1 MRTLTTAIVTFLLFT
16 APALAAQVDVG
27 GGLALGISLKG
38 NWTLALEP
46 PQALVA
52 EAAEHM
58 AHDAAA
64 KGASPTKEQLMQAA
78 RQRLAANQAII
89 YHATEPAHLDID
101 FSPLD
106 PGQKPPSSKV
116 LENSARYAG
125 ESLSDEDELSEIVW
139 EVAPQK
145 IRGARDAYALTAEY
159 RQHGEPVR
167 FLGVIGF
174 AGGQWFFLYYTDRSQ
189 KPEVYREMQ
198 EMIDSVVIRTT
209 GS

>member
-1 MRTLTTAIVTFLLFT
+1 MNKLLVSMVILLLLSFPT
-16 APALAAQVDVG
+16 LAAQVDVG
-27 GGLALGISLKG
+27 GGLILDITPGPDWVVSG
-38 NWTLALEP
+38 EP
-46 PQALVA
+46 PQALLE
-52 EAAEHM
+52 EAAEHI

-64 KGASPTKEQLMQAA
+64 KGASPTKEQLLQAA
-78 RQRLAANQAII
+78 RQRLESNEAII
-89 YHATEPAHLDID
+89 HHASENAHLDID

-116 LENSARYAG
+116 LENSARYAAQ
-125 ESLSDEDELSEIVW
+125 SLSGEEEISDVAW
-139 EVAPQK
+139 KVAPRK
-145 IRGARDAYALTAEY
+145 IRGAREAFVLTADY
-159 RQHGEPVR
+159 RQHDEPVR

-198 EMIDSVVIRTT
+198 QMIDSVVIHTT